1 MILLDA
7 QKIDPVGIWKAVSI
21 VFTGSFGVLGLLTRF
36 KDKDDKITG
45 WGWLSLAGIVIS
57 TVLGAGFQ
65 IRETNDDAHHS
76 LELLTSIDKGL
87 SPILGSS
94 LKVEFEGNCMDKEL
108 AKFCAE
114 VTVQQSRHPWWQKG
128 VWRKDF
134 PVAAGFDVGIF
145 KESELVE
152 AIEKHKEPDA
162 LVIFNG
168 GTAAKDGSINKEM
181 RVIGDSIRIS
191 FEVAPAR
198 MVENRA
204 IKSINDLNGNV
215 AVAEFGLG
223 HAQIKPE
230 TLFIWNAIGEMSSC
244 TSFKSAVEPGMEH
257 PIDMCTLSKS
267 VGH

>member
-1 MILLDA
+1 VL
-7 QKIDPVGIWKAVSI
+7 
-21 VFTGSFGVLGLLTRF
+21 LGLLTRF

-128 VWRKDF
+128 VWPKDF

-152 AIEKHKEPDA
+152 AIEKHKEPTHSSYST
-162 LVIFNG
+162 VNCRKRWFNQ
-168 GTAAKDGSINKEM
+168 KECESSATQSVFHS
-181 RVIGDSIRIS
+181 RLLQPV
-191 FEVAPAR
+191 
-198 MVENRA
+198 VENRA
-204 IKSINDLNGNV
+204 IKSINDLNVNV

-230 TLFIWNAIGEMSSC
+230 TLFIWNAIER
-244 TSFKSAVEPGMEH
+244 
-257 PIDMCTLSKS
+257 
-267 VGH
+267 